1 MPKYTFNVLD
11 SGVLYELTLDAK
23 NFRADSSGRVG
34 FFDHSGALIRIFE
47 SDEIMIDTIRKI
59 SMEEDNG

>member
-1 MPKYTFNVLD
+1 MPRYTFKVFD

-34 FFDHSGALIRIFE
+34 FFDHNGNLIRIFE
-47 SDEIMIDTIRKI
+47 ADEILLESIIKLNT
-59 SMEEDNG
+59 EEESG